1 MRAGREWWCG
11 RTGAAAPATPS
22 AAPLHT
28 PSPAAMAWAS
38 RPLRPTRP
46 PARAPPRHTPQPPRS
61 APPRAAADPRRP
73 APDAEVSHLAAE
85 DVLLFLLQQD
95 CDVGLNRA
103 LAVDEFDAAAAVRD
117 RRDRIDA
124 ALAALTAARAAAGDE
139 GAPDGGGAA
148 PPASAGDAVDAALAG
163 VRLRAELAAA
173 VEAEDYGAAASIRD
187 ALRAAEAVAA
197 ATANAL
203 AARAERAGAPPALR
217 LGQRVV
223 HAELG
228 YRGVVCG

>member
-11 RTGAAAPATPS
+11 RTGAAAPATLS

-163 VRLRAELAAA
+163 VRLRADADDFASIAEWMAGEQAELDALAGEAAGGITLQAFAA
-173 VEAEDYGAAASIRD
+173 V
-187 ALRAAEAVAA
+187 L
-197 ATANAL
+197 
-203 AARAERAGAPPALR
+203 
-217 LGQRVV
+217 LGIV
-223 HAELG
+223 E
-228 YRGVVCG
+228 